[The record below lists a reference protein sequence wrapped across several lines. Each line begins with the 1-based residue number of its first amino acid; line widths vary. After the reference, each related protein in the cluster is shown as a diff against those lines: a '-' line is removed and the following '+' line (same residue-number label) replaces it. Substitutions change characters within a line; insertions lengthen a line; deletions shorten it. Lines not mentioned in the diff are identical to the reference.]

1 MLLRCSRFHS
11 FGDFSAANFAAE
23 HWIPLSN
30 TLNIRILQWIPQN
43 TAVDSTER
51 CSGLHRWPQWT
62 PPIAAVE
69 STISCS
75 GLHCSVLVEFTE
87 LFHLIIST
95 AVFSGIHWIISLN
108 YFTELFHWII
118 SPNYFTELFQYQL
131 TKTINHRK
139 KVEFMYF
146 SALSSRVQFWKWET
160 FSESASVTKRRIQN
174 FCCTLARYVSGI
186 QNRQQRNPMKI
197 SEIHV

>member
-11 FGDFSAANFAAE
+11 FGDFSAANFAAK

-87 LFHLIIST
+87 LFHLIISKIWFRKTHFKHT
-95 AVFSGIHWIISLN
+95 ADCNGD
-108 YFTELFHWII
+108 LFNSTSNSTH
-118 SPNYFTELFQYQL
+118 SSF
-131 TKTINHRK
+131 
-139 KVEFMYF
+139 VYF
-146 SALSSRVQFWKWET
+146 SLF
-160 FSESASVTKRRIQN
+160 
-174 FCCTLARYVSGI
+174 
-186 QNRQQRNPMKI
+186 
-197 SEIHV
+197 

>member
-1 MLLRCSRFHS
+1 MLLRCSRVHS
-11 FGDFSAANFAAE
+11 FGDFSAANFAAK

-87 LFHLIIST
+87 LFHVIIST
-95 AVFSGIHWIISLN
+95 AVF
-108 YFTELFHWII
+108 
-118 SPNYFTELFQYQL
+118 
-131 TKTINHRK
+131 
-139 KVEFMYF
+139 
-146 SALSSRVQFWKWET
+146 
-160 FSESASVTKRRIQN
+160 
-174 FCCTLARYVSGI
+174 
-186 QNRQQRNPMKI
+186 
-197 SEIHV
+197 